1 MTPHH
6 NQFRKTIHIA
16 IAALALAG
24 VTLAASSAD
33 RQQMTLKD
41 RIEYGLETSKVTK
54 KYYIEVKVEGDD
66 ATLSGMVASNDQ
78 REEAARLAT
87 VAGAKKVNNSIV
99 IDKYVDTKV
108 ADRLKAGLTKKG
120 EKITDDW
127 IELRMK
133 WLYTLD
139 DLTKDSSIDVDA
151 DKGVVTLKGKVKSQA
166 GRTRAVALAEDTEG
180 VRQVVDKLEIDR

>member
-1 MTPHH
+1 
-6 NQFRKTIHIA
+6 
-16 IAALALAG
+16 
-24 VTLAASSAD
+24 VTLAANTAD
-33 RQQMTLKD
+33 TQQMTLKD

-99 IDKYVDTKV
+99 VDKYVDTKV
-108 ADRLKAGLTKKG
+108 ADRLKAGLTKNG
-120 EKITDDW
+120 EKITDNW

-139 DLTKDSSIDVDA
+139 DLTKDANIDVDA
-151 DKGVVTLKGKVKSQA
+151 DKGIVTLKGKVKSQA